1 MVKYLSF
8 HHSSFSFKYILLLK
22 TRAQCDIPLVLF
34 PMLTWQPILYKIG
47 PIYKKK
53 GKKID
58 YY

>member
-1 MVKYLSF
+1 
-8 HHSSFSFKYILLLK
+8 LLK